1 MDVSP
6 LPLREEVPPKEA
18 KVAADRLETVRAP
31 WNHKQLNRVV
41 NIFLLDI
48 IFNTR
53 NIDYLSVDK
62 DK

>member
-31 WNHKQLNRVV
+31 WNHKQLNMVV